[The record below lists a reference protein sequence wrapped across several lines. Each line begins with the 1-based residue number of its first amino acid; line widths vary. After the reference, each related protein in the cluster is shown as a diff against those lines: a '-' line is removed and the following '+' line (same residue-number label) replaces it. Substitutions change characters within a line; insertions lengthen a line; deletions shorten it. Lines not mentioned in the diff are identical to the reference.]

1 MHPEIT
7 APAGSYESLMAA
19 INAGADSV
27 YFGVENLNMRAR
39 NSNNFSLEDL
49 AKITAICKENGVK
62 SYLTLNTVIY
72 DGEMEQMQRI
82 VDAAAQNGIDAIIA
96 SDMAVLNYAHG
107 KNISIHASTQLN
119 ISNIA
124 AVEFFSAY
132 CDAMV
137 LARELTIVQIAD
149 ITREIEKRQIK
160 GPSGNLAKIEVF
172 CHGALCMA
180 VSGKCYLSL
189 HSYSHSA
196 NRGDCFQICRRS
208 YLARDLE
215 TGEELAIDNKYIMSP
230 KDLCAIEF
238 IGKIIEAGAGIL
250 KIEGRSRAPEY
261 VKTTVECYKQARDSY
276 LSGTW
281 SEQAAKALKEKL
293 ATVFNRGFWDGYYLG
308 ARLGEW
314 SDVHGSKAARTKV
327 YLGKV
332 TNYFS
337 KIKVA
342 EITFETGEELQTG
355 EDILIIGPTTG
366 VVEQKAQEI
375 RENKTPVP
383 KVQKSSVF
391 SMPVREPVRKGD
403 KLYKLAINHGS
414 SIFSEPLIGIA
425 QFP

>member
-27 YFGVENLNMRAR
+27 YFGIENLNMRAR

-49 AKITAICKENGVK
+49 AKITAICKENNVK

-72 DGEMEQMQRI
+72 DSEMEQMRRI
-82 VDAAAQNGIDAIIA
+82 VDAAAQNKVDAIIA
-96 SDMAVLNYAHG
+96 SDMAVLNYAPL
-107 KNISIHASTQLN
+107 SVHASTQLN

-137 LARELTIVQIAD
+137 LARELSIFQVAD
-149 ITREIEKRQIK
+149 IIKEIEKRQIK
-160 GPSGNLAKIEVF
+160 GPSGNLVKIEIF

-180 VSGKCYLSL
+180 TSGKCYLSL
-189 HSYSHSA
+189 HHYNHSA
-196 NRGDCFQICRRS
+196 NRGDCFQICRRG
-208 YLARDLE
+208 YMARDLE
-215 TGEELAIDNKYIMSP
+215 TNEELVIDNKYIMSP
-230 KDLCAIEF
+230 KDLCTIEF
-238 IGKIIEAGAGIL
+238 IDKIIEAGVGIL

-276 LSGTW
+276 LNGTW
-281 SEQAAKALKEKL
+281 SKQAVEALKEKL
-293 ATVFNRGFWDGYYLG
+293 AKVFNRGFWNGYYLG

-314 SDVHGSKAARTKV
+314 SDVHGSKAKQTKV

-355 EDILIIGPTTG
+355 EDVLIIGKTTG
-366 VVEQKAQEI
+366 VVEQKATEL
-375 RENKTPVP
+375 RENETLVS
-383 KVQKSSVF
+383 KVQKSSIF
-391 SMPVREPVRKGD
+391 SMPVKELVRRGD
-403 KLYKLAINHGS
+403 KLYKLITS
-414 SIFSEPLIGIA
+414 R
-425 QFP
+425 